1 MIIKILGAGCK
12 SCVTLAENAE
22 RAAKEMGLD
31 AQVEKVTDLE
41 AIVSYGI
48 LRTPALVVDEKV
60 MSFGRVLSPAE
71 ITKLLQ
77 KAGCS

>member
-1 MIIKILGAGCK
+1 MKIKILGSGCK
-12 SCVTLAENAE
+12 NCVMLAENASQ
-22 RAAKEMGLD
+22 AAKELGLD

-48 LRTPALVVDEKV
+48 LRTPALVVNEKV

-71 ITKLLQ
+71 IAKLLQ
-77 KAGCS
+77 KAGDV

>member
-1 MIIKILGAGCK
+1 MRIKILGAGCK
-12 SCVTLAENAE
+12 NCVTLAENAAQ
-22 RAAKEMGLD
+22 AAREIGLD

-41 AIVSYGI
+41 AIVSYGV

-60 MSFGRVLSPAE
+60 MSLGRVLSSAE
-71 ITKLLQ
+71 IVQLLQ